1 MVTIDRI
8 VEKKAPV
15 DPVQPRF
22 TRVAAYARVS
32 TGKDAMLHSLSA
44 QVGYYSAMIR
54 NHRGWLY
61 SGVYSDEA
69 RTGTKYERPGFQKL
83 LEDCRAGKI
92 DLIVTK
98 SVSRFSRNTVDFL
111 ETVRELKALGVD
123 VFFEEQNLHSISK
136 GGELMM
142 TLISGI
148 SQEESRSASEN
159 VKWRI
164 RKNFEAGIPWNA
176 RILGYRLKNGVF
188 EIEPGEAETIRR
200 IFELYLSGMGTLKIA
215 KTLNAE
221 GRRTLENHL
230 WQRNS
235 VCVVL
240 KNDVYTGSLTLQ
252 KTYRENHV
260 NKRKRINRGEYAQY
274 RVEESHEP
282 IIPQAVFD
290 AVQAEIARRAEER
303 GGGRKPSESAF
314 SGKLVCQNCGRPYWR
329 RTVRS
334 GHVWQCATFGT
345 MGKSACA
352 SKQIPEET
360 LTRACAAVLEQ
371 PDFDPDVFKD
381 KVIRITVC
389 NGNRLVFRLFD
400 GSETEFIWRDRSRS
414 ESWTDEMKEAA
425 RQRTL
430 ARKGAKCQE

>member
-15 DPVQPRF
+15 NSAQPRL

-44 QVGYYSAMIR
+44 QVGYYSAMIW

-92 DLIVTK
+92 DMIITK

-123 VFFEEQNLHSISK
+123 VFFEEQNIHSISK

-164 RKNFEAGIPWNA
+164 RKNFEAGIP
-176 RILGYRLKNGVF
+176 LKSSPV
-188 EIEPGEAETIRR
+188 
-200 IFELYLSGMGTLKIA
+200 K
-215 KTLNAE
+215 
-221 GRRTLENHL
+221 
-230 WQRNS
+230 
-235 VCVVL
+235 
-240 KNDVYTGSLTLQ
+240 
-252 KTYRENHV
+252 
-260 NKRKRINRGEYAQY
+260 
-274 RVEESHEP
+274 
-282 IIPQAVFD
+282 
-290 AVQAEIARRAEER
+290 
-303 GGGRKPSESAF
+303 RKPSAESLSF
-314 SGKLVCQNCGRPYWR
+314 ICR
-329 RTVRS
+329 
-334 GHVWQCATFGT
+334 VW
-345 MGKSACA
+345 
-352 SKQIPEET
+352 E
-360 LTRACAAVLEQ
+360 R
-371 PDFDPDVFKD
+371 
-381 KVIRITVC
+381 
-389 NGNRLVFRLFD
+389 
-400 GSETEFIWRDRSRS
+400 
-414 ESWTDEMKEAA
+414 
-425 RQRTL
+425 
-430 ARKGAKCQE
+430 